1 MFKRLS
7 AVYGVCLIAT
17 HENLT
22 WTQTNASLD
31 NANEK
36 LRLETTISKA
46 LLYLLWARIIYPLFI
61 FQAKNFKSEHLS

>member
-17 HENLT
+17 HENLN

-36 LRLETTISKA
+36 LRLKTTISKA
-46 LLYLLWARIIYPLFI
+46 LLYLLWARIIYTLFI